1 MGSGLIRC
9 PWAGT
14 DSLYIDYHD
23 TEWGVPE
30 RDDKKL
36 FEFLVLEGAQAGL
49 SWISILRRREDYRR
63 AFDGFDPGRI
73 AGYDEKKIASLL
85 SDPGIV
91 RNRRK
96 IEGAVK
102 NARAYLSLRESGKSL
117 SSFLW
122 DFVDGKPVVNSR
134 KTWDEVPP
142 STPLSEKIS
151 KAMRARGFVFFG
163 PVICQ
168 SHLQAMGLVNDHLVS
183 CFRHRECLKK

>member
-1 MGSGLIRC
+1 MASGLIRC

-36 FEFLVLEGAQAGL
+36 FEFLILEGAQAGL

-73 AGYDEKKIASLL
+73 AGYDEKKIGSLL

-102 NARAYLSLRESGKSL
+102 NARAYLSLRESGR
-117 SSFLW
+117 
-122 DFVDGKPVVNSR
+122 VPVVFCGILLTESR
-134 KTWDEVPP
+134 LSTAGNMGRVPP
-142 STPLSEKIS
+142 SRLFP
-151 KAMRARGFVFFG
+151 
-163 PVICQ
+163 
-168 SHLQAMGLVNDHLVS
+168 
-183 CFRHRECLKK
+183 

>member
-1 MGSGLIRC
+1 MASGLIRC

-36 FEFLVLEGAQAGL
+36 FEFLILEGAQAGL

-73 AGYDEKKIASLL
+73 AGYDEKKIGSLL

-102 NARAYLSLRESGKSL
+102 NARAYLSLRESGKSR
-117 SSFLW
+117 SSCLW
-122 DFVDGKPVVNSR
+122 AFVVGKPVGNSR
-134 KTWDEVPP
+134 SMGRTAVHA
-142 STPLSEKIS
+142 LS
-151 KAMRARGFVFFG
+151 
-163 PVICQ
+163 
-168 SHLQAMGLVNDHLVS
+168 
-183 CFRHRECLKK
+183 